1 MMSTEA
7 YCATIGR
14 FYNRSRHIA
23 SVQSVFFY
31 QMQKVSK
38 GTPKTCDFIVNIS
51 FIVTSDPE
59 IKKLLYEYI
68 SG

>member
-1 MMSTEA
+1 
-7 YCATIGR
+7 
-14 FYNRSRHIA
+14 
-23 SVQSVFFY
+23 
-31 QMQKVSK
+31 MQKVSK